1 MSLTNTAGSAVSTLF
16 TKNPSNSEGE
26 EKMLNTKLRR
36 TSLILL
42 AVVLMLSVFSMT
54 AFAEEIVTEGEV
66 LAAPAETDVAAI
78 EGTEEA
84 AEETVGETAPAED
97 IADETVTDEEKSEDA
112 TDDSAEEDVTTTGD
126 AEAEEENSGLGTSDI
141 VSLIILGIVVIVT
154 AVYCIVKR
162 EKVGKFFRS
171 LKSEFKKIVWSPRDQ
186 VRKNTIVVV
195 VVVVALAV
203 VIALADLIFM
213 K

>member
-1 MSLTNTAGSAVSTLF
+1 
-16 TKNPSNSEGE
+16 
-26 EKMLNTKLRR
+26 MLNTKLRR

-54 AFAEEIVTEGEV
+54 AFAEETAAEGDVILSAPVDADAEV
-66 LAAPAETDVAAI
+66 AETEQTADDASD
-78 EGTEEA
+78 
-84 AEETVGETAPAED
+84 ETVEETAPAD
-97 IADETVTDEEKSEDA
+97 DTKADA
-112 TDDSAEEDVTTTGD
+112 ADDGHDHDHETTGD
-126 AEAEEENSGLGTSDI
+126 EKEGLGTSDI
-141 VSLIILGIVVIVT
+141 VSLIILGVVVIAI

-195 VVVVALAV
+195 VAVVALAII
-203 VIALADLIFM
+203 IALADLVFM
-213 K
+213 KGITALSVLF

>member
-1 MSLTNTAGSAVSTLF
+1 
-16 TKNPSNSEGE
+16 
-26 EKMLNTKLRR
+26 MLNTKLRR

-54 AFAEEIVTEGEV
+54 AFADEAVVDGDVLSAPVDADATATEGE
-66 LAAPAETDVAAI
+66 
-78 EGTEEA
+78 
-84 AEETVGETAPAED
+84 ED
-97 IADETVTDEEKSEDA
+97 ISEDTTPVEDTADDAAVADEDKADEATEDSTEA
-112 TDDSAEEDVTTTGD
+112 DVITTGD
-126 AEAEEENSGLGTSDI
+126 AEAEEKDGLGTSDI

-162 EKVGKFFRS
+162 ENVGKFFRS
-171 LKSEFKKIVWSPRDQ
+171 IKSEFKKIVWSPRDQ

-195 VVVVALAV
+195 VVVVALAA

-213 K
+213 KGITALSILF